1 MDGREHSLHG
11 FKMKEHYFDDLKVGD
26 RFKSD
31 PLEVTEK
38 QVIEFAHKF
47 DPQMFHLTR
56 KSAERTIF
64 KGLIA
69 SGWHTAA
76 MTMRLF
82 VQTLNFAEG
91 AIGLGVD
98 ELRWPNAV
106 RPGDVLAVE
115 NLSFQEAPVE
125 AVPAPPTKV
134 EHWRH
139 LIEPWAWAMRYVGL
153 AALFLVTYW
162 LVLRPVKKQ
171 AIAAF
176 RALPG
181 RAAASI
187 PQTAVVGTSAAN
199 PEGAIED
206 GGKRASQLKRL
217 LTDKVKAEPQAAS
230 RLVQTWVQEDSR
242 P

>member
-1 MDGREHSLHG
+1 
-11 FKMKEHYFDDLKVGD
+11 MKEHYFNDLKVGD
-26 RFKSD
+26 RFKSE

-64 KGLIA
+64 KGLVA

-106 RPGDVLAVE
+106 RPGDVL
-115 NLSFQEAPVE
+115 
-125 AVPAPPTKV
+125 KV
-134 EHWRH
+134 ETEILETR
-139 LIEPWAWAMRYVGL
+139 LSRSRPNVG
-153 AALFLVTYW
+153 VIR
-162 LVLRPVKKQ
+162 LRNTTLNQRDEV
-171 AIAAF
+171 
-176 RALPG
+176 
-181 RAAASI
+181 
-187 PQTAVVGTSAAN
+187 
-199 PEGAIED
+199 
-206 GGKRASQLKRL
+206 
-217 LTDKVKAEPQAAS
+217 
-230 RLVQTWVQEDSR
+230 VQTMTASAFVPR
-242 P
+242 R